1 MLELTDK
8 RLAYK
13 ELFDALVQCEGQCE
27 ESELMDEAVDVAEER
42 ESTDA
47 VVTRRD
53 SFLDEGLCGLECRL
67 DRGLGLVS
75 EWSEVSV
82 EQVDTDIR
90 KGSTFEGDS

>member
-13 ELFDALVQCEGQCE
+13 ELFDALVQCEGHCE
-27 ESELMDEAVDVAEER
+27 ELELRDEAVDVAEER
-42 ESTDA
+42 ESTDT

-53 SFLDEGLCGLECRL
+53 TCLEEGLRGLECRGLECRL

-75 EWSEVSV
+75 E
-82 EQVDTDIR
+82 
-90 KGSTFEGDS
+90 